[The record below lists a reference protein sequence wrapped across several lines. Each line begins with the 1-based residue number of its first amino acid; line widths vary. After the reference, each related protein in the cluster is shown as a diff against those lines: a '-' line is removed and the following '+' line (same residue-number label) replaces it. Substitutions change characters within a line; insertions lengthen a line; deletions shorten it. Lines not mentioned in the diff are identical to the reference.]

1 MFTQQE
7 KTTLMDTSLIDM
19 DDELRQSIPKASD
32 LKNSQ
37 TVQDH
42 MNDIIKKDKI
52 KGCFLARSLRQKYL
66 LLPNKLRSHF
76 HKLYL
81 FRSH

>member
-1 MFTQQE
+1 
-7 KTTLMDTSLIDM
+7 MDTSLIDM

-52 KGCFLARSLRQKYL
+52 KGCFLARPL
-66 LLPNKLRSHF
+66 LINCIPYRKQSQLSKASFSVR
-76 HKLYL
+76 
-81 FRSH
+81 

>member
-32 LKNSQ
+32 FKNSQ

-42 MNDIIKKDKI
+42 MNGTIN
-52 KGCFLARSLRQKYL
+52 Y
-66 LLPNKLRSHF
+66 
-76 HKLYL
+76 
-81 FRSH
+81 

>member
-42 MNDIIKKDKI
+42 MNGTIK
-52 KGCFLARSLRQKYL
+52 Y
-66 LLPNKLRSHF
+66 
-76 HKLYL
+76 
-81 FRSH
+81 